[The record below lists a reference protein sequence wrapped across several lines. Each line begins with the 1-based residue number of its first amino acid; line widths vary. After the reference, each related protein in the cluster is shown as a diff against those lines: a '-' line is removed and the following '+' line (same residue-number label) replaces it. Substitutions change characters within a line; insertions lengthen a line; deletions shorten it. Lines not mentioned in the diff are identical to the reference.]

1 MITLKNLKTG
11 KNAIVREI
19 TGGIGLKRRLE
30 SLNIRVGKKIR
41 KVSTLPF
48 RGPIIIEVDNC
59 KIAIGRGM
67 AGKILV
73 EVIDENTPHG
83 KP

>member
-30 SLNIRVGKKIR
+30 SLNIRVGKNIR

>member
-11 KNAIVREI
+11 KKAIVREI
-19 TGGIGLKRRLE
+19 RGGIGLQRRLE

-41 KVSTLPF
+41 KVSSLPF
-48 RGPIIIEVDNC
+48 HGPIIIEVDRC
-59 KIAIGRGM
+59 KIAIGQGM

-83 KP
+83 KS